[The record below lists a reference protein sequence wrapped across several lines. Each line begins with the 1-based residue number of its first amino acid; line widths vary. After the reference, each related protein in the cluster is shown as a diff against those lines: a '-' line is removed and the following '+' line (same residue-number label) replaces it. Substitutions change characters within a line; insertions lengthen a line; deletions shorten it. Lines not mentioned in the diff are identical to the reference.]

1 METLAVPMSAWAM
14 LALTVVAMV
23 VIDLVVHRGRETDS
37 RRGAIAWSIAWIVV
51 ALAFGCVIAVWFGRA
66 AGEQY
71 LAAYLLEKSLS
82 VDNLFVF
89 VLVFAALGIPA
100 AQQHRVLTWGIF
112 GAFVMR
118 GLFVWLGLETLQHW
132 HGAVFAFGALLVIA
146 GVRLLRSS
154 EQPAEPK
161 LVPWLV
167 KHLPW
172 TRRMHGN
179 RFVVNLAGTWVATP
193 LLVALI
199 AIELAD
205 VMFAVDSL
213 PAAFAVTDQPFLIY
227 SSNLFALLG
236 LRALYMV
243 IGDLLGR
250 LRYLHFGLAAVLV
263 FAGGKM
269 IASPWIAIS
278 PLFSVLVI
286 ADIIAV
292 ATVAS
297 VLAARRDRK
306 TAAIAPLSEAR

>member
-1 METLAVPMSAWAM
+1 METLVVPMSAWAV
-14 LALTVVAMV
+14 LAVVVVAMV
-23 VIDLVVHRGRETDS
+23 VIDLVAHRGRDHGS
-37 RRGAIAWSIAWIVV
+37 RRGAFVWSIAWIVV
-51 ALAFGCVIAVWFGRA
+51 ALAFGAVIAGWFGRA

-82 VDNLFVF
+82 IDNLFVF

-100 AQQHRVLTWGIF
+100 TQQHRVLTWGIF

-118 GLFVWLGLETLQHW
+118 GLFVWLGLEALQAW
-132 HGAVFAFGALLVIA
+132 HDAVFAFGALLVIA
-146 GVRLLRSS
+146 GLRLLRPS
-154 EQPAEPK
+154 EQAAEPK

-167 KHLPW
+167 RHLPW
-172 TRRMHGN
+172 TRRMHGK
-179 RFVVNLAGTWVATP
+179 RFIVNLAGRWVATP

-213 PAAFAVTDQPFLIY
+213 PAAFAVTDNPFLIY

-250 LRYLHFGLAAVLV
+250 LRYLHVGLAAVLV
-263 FAGGKM
+263 FAGAKM
-269 IASPWIAIS
+269 IASRWIS
-278 PLFSVLVI
+278 VTPLFSVLVI

-306 TAAIAPLSEAR
+306 ASAIATISEVR